1 MLVWLGASWA
11 SGPECQNVR
20 KEELGLVDDLKV
32 HTTDVVH

>member
-1 MLVWLGASWA
+1 MLVWLGALWVLE
-11 SGPECQNVR
+11 PERQSVR

>member
-11 SGPECQNVR
+11 LEPERQSVR